1 MWMNPKKSW
10 WLLVLVSLGVIIPF
24 MAPYL
29 TFDPAKSRIPI
40 TSTTIQF
47 PVLLAHIV
55 FAFIALISGFFQFID
70 RIRIHRPIIH
80 RCLGR
85 IYVSS
90 VFISGLL
97 ALIVIFYIE
106 NFAKATSFLAL
117 SLTWLFTCWKGYRSA
132 LRKNFTEHRIWMI
145 RSFGITLVAVSG
157 RVLVPVL
164 LLTYYIFNGF
174 SLPGGREKMVEE
186 VLNVN
191 IWVGLIVN
199 FIIVEWMIVRSNKIT
214 NK

>member
-1 MWMNPKKSW
+1 MNPKKSW

-47 PVLLAHIV
+47 PVLVAHIV
-55 FAFIALISGFFQFID
+55 FAFIALISGFFQFRE
-70 RIRIHRPIIH
+70 RIRIHKPKIH
-80 RCLGR
+80 RFIGR

-90 VFISGLL
+90 VIISGLL

-106 NFAKATSFLAL
+106 NFAKVTSFLAL
-117 SLTWLFTCWKGYRSA
+117 SVTWLFTCWKGYRSA
-132 LRKNFTEHRIWMI
+132 LRKNFAEHRIWMI

-157 RVLVPVL
+157 RLLVPVL
-164 LLTYYIFNGF
+164 LLTYYVLNGF

-214 NK
+214 IK

>member
-40 TSTTIQF
+40 TSTTLQF
-47 PVLLAHIV
+47 PVLIAHIV

-70 RIRIHRPIIH
+70 RIRIHRPLIH
-80 RCLGR
+80 RFLGR

-117 SLTWLFTCWKGYRSA
+117 SVTWLFTCWRGYRSA
-132 LRKNFTEHRIWMI
+132 LRDRK
-145 RSFGITLVAVSG
+145 SVV
-157 RVLVPVL
+157 
-164 LLTYYIFNGF
+164 
-174 SLPGGREKMVEE
+174 
-186 VLNVN
+186 
-191 IWVGLIVN
+191 
-199 FIIVEWMIVRSNKIT
+199 
-214 NK
+214 